1 MTIMREC
8 QCKDKGGRLQG
19 KDNRKEDTSRRKE
32 EGNSKEM
39 EDKDSSWT
47 CVVGLVD
54 GGGTSLVV
62 QLGEH
67 SGKSYDNQTGVT
79 ETKIKTMGIRTR
91 MMTGKIMR
99 MTGGQTATG
108 GG

>member
-1 MTIMREC
+1 MVRTT
-8 QCKDKGGRLQG
+8 GR
-19 KDNRKEDTSRRKE
+19 RTTSRRKE
-32 EGNSKEM
+32 EGNCKEK

-67 SGKSYDNQTGVT
+67 SCKSYDNQTG
-79 ETKIKTMGIRTR
+79 IKDNEDDRRTDSNRMQIAWRSSRMGI
-91 MMTGKIMR
+91 
-99 MTGGQTATG
+99 G

>member
-1 MTIMREC
+1 MWQEQRE
-8 QCKDKGGRLQG
+8 GGPHRG
-19 KDNRKEDTSRRKE
+19 RKE
-32 EGNSKEM
+32 EGNSKEK

-67 SGKSYDNQTGVT
+67 SCKSYDNQTG
-79 ETKIKTMGIRTR
+79 GR
-91 MMTGKIMR
+91 
-99 MTGGQTATG
+99 
-108 GG
+108 